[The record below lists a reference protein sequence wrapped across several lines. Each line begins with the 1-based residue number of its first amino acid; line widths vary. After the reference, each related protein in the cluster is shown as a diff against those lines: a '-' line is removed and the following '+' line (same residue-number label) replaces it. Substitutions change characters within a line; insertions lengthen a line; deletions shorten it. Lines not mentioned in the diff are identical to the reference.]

1 MTGPDH
7 DRKAEELTV
16 KAHDYLGQGEE
27 QSAAV
32 WAAVAQ
38 IHATGP
44 RRCYRAR
51 DDGRGR
57 PRLDRG
63 RWYQVLGGS
72 PLDGPVVIQAPE
84 SRPSPG
90 RGFRPGGECGL
101 GPAPALAGPGHQ
113 QLGGAHGSRAGL
125 LEQDGH

>member
-1 MTGPDH
+1 MTGPDY

-16 KAHDYLGQGEE
+16 KAQDYLGQGEE

-57 PRLDRG
+57 SWRVP
-63 RWYQVLGGS
+63 
-72 PLDGPVVIQAPE
+72 
-84 SRPSPG
+84 
-90 RGFRPGGECGL
+90 
-101 GPAPALAGPGHQ
+101 
-113 QLGGAHGSRAGL
+113 
-125 LEQDGH
+125 DGHLRATANYGRRWRFHR